1 MNKIKHILLCFIAV
15 VLISCNSSTNSKPV
29 VISTIGMINSI
40 VEEIAKDN
48 VISISLMGPG
58 VDPHL
63 YKPTANDVKQLV
75 DADIIFY
82 NGLHLES
89 KMIDIFKKMSKTKP
103 TIAITKN
110 ISKDALLSPA
120 EYEGFHDP
128 HVWFDISLWMN
139 VSTVIK
145 DNLIKFDPK
154 NKKSYIENHTTYIE
168 KLKKLDKWVRSEI
181 NSIPKNRRYLVT
193 AHDAFGY
200 FGKAYD
206 MEVIGLQGIN
216 TASEA
221 GTKDIQSVTKMI
233 IEKKVPTIFIESS
246 VPVRTIKA
254 VQAAVQAKGHSV
266 KIGEELLTDALGESE
281 TKKATYIG
289 MIEHNINSIV
299 AGLK

>member
-1 MNKIKHILLCFIAV
+1 MEKIKYLLLCLLAIF
-15 VLISCNSSTNSKPV
+15 LISCNSTTKSKPI

-40 VEEIAKDN
+40 VEEIAQDN
-48 VISISLMGPG
+48 VTSISLMGPG

-63 YKPTANDVKQLV
+63 YKPTANDVKQLA

-110 ISKDALLSPA
+110 ISKDVLLSPA
-120 EYEGFHDP
+120 EYEGFYDP
-128 HVWFDISLWMN
+128 HIWFDISLWIN
-139 VSTVIK
+139 ASTVIK
-145 DNLIKFDPK
+145 DSLIEFDPK
-154 NKKSYIENHTTYIE
+154 NKESYIENHTIYVK
-168 KLKKLDKWVRSEI
+168 KLKKLDQWVKSEI
-181 NSIPKNRRYLVT
+181 NSIPKSRRYLVT

-200 FGKAYD
+200 FGRAYNID
-206 MEVIGLQGIN
+206 VVGLQGIN
-216 TASEA
+216 TAAEA
-221 GTKDIQSVTKMI
+221 GTKDIQSATKMI
-233 IEKKVPTIFIESS
+233 IEKKIPTIFIESS
-246 VPVRTIKA
+246 VPIRTIKA
-254 VQAAVQAKGHSV
+254 VQAAVEAKGHSV

-289 MIEHNINSIV
+289 MIEHNVKSIV